1 MVIEL
6 QVEGAIT
13 VQPLAFEVKGFK
25 DYFLK
30 LKPESN
36 NRNPWFI
43 EYWEQHFQC
52 KYLGS
57 RSTPYN
63 EDFTRVCTG
72 EESFDVD
79 TFDMEAQLQF
89 VSDSV
94 LAFAHAIK
102 VTISEW

>member
-36 NRNPWFI
+36 NRNLTDFGLFRVRFRQGSLYMI
-43 EYWEQHFQC
+43 EN
-52 KYLGS
+52 G
-57 RSTPYN
+57 
-63 EDFTRVCTG
+63 
-72 EESFDVD
+72 
-79 TFDMEAQLQF
+79 
-89 VSDSV
+89 
-94 LAFAHAIK
+94 IK
-102 VTISEW
+102 QPTMFLIIH